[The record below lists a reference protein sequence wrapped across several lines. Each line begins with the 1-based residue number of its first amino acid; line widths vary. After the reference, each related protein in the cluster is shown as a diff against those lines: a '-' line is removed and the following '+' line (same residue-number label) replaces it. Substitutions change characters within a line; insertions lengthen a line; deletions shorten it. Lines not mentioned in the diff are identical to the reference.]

1 MKKIITLMFAMLF
14 SIAAFSQ
21 ERNGDRKERRQ
32 REFNPENVA
41 MVQTAELD
49 RVGDLD
55 SIQYQVVYLMNYS
68 DALAMQDSI
77 KARQARREEM
87 RRNGRD
93 VKEQRPTE
101 EELAARRQIMEQ
113 RRAIRDAQMKE
124 ILTPAQY
131 EKYLQYEKE
140 QQNLRRGKARGRQGA
155 GNHRRGNRR

>member
-1 MKKIITLMFAMLF
+1 
-14 SIAAFSQ
+14 
-21 ERNGDRKERRQ
+21 
-32 REFNPENVA
+32 
-41 MVQTAELD
+41 
-49 RVGDLD
+49 
-55 SIQYQVVYLMNYS
+55 
-68 DALAMQDSI
+68 
-77 KARQARREEM
+77 M